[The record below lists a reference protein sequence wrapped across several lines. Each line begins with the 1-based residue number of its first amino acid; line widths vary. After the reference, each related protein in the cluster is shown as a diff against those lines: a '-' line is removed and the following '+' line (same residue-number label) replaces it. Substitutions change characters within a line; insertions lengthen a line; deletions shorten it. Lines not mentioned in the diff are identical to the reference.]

1 MDSRSQI
8 GQDIEEESGSSMDSV
23 SPPTELQDIIPLTK
37 PDRVEEGPGLELIP
51 SQPEERSSLEGSST
65 PGRSASTSGV
75 QYVDQ
80 RTIMINTNGKG
91 TEQAVA
97 TVQQDLKFIH
107 DAAALEFTKL
117 HQQMGSTVAQGQQ
130 AGEEAA
136 RARGEA
142 AIAMQTAENL
152 HKAVT
157 NTQSR
162 VDYVAIGLQDEFNR
176 QLQEMEKKIA
186 ERYKNKQAEEQ
197 AKMLQ
202 AELDLQK

>member
-1 MDSRSQI
+1 MKGPQL
-8 GQDIEEESGSSMDSV
+8 QEEV
-23 SPPTELQDIIPLTK
+23 L
-37 PDRVEEGPGLELIP
+37 
-51 SQPEERSSLEGSST
+51 
-65 PGRSASTSGV
+65 STSGV

-80 RTIMINTNGKG
+80 CTIMINTNGKG

-107 DAAALEFTKL
+107 DATALEFTKL

-130 AGEEAA
+130 AGEETAK
-136 RARGEA
+136 ARGEA
-142 AIAMQTAENL
+142 AIAMQTTENL

-162 VDYVAIGLQDEFNR
+162 VDYVAIGLQDEFIR

-186 ERYKNKQAEEQ
+186 ERYKNK
-197 AKMLQ
+197 
-202 AELDLQK
+202 